1 METGEDIT
9 ALLRRFQQGDD
20 EAQTP
25 LIQAVYSE
33 LRLMASRYM
42 AREKPGHTLQ
52 ATALV
57 NEAYMRLVKIKS
69 TIWQDRVH
77 FFAVAARIMRHILVD
92 HARKHMAGLPEGGK
106 LNLLPLEEG
115 LVFSEERSREIV
127 ELDEAMERLA
137 KIDERAC
144 RIVEL
149 RFFGGLSVA
158 ETAEALNIA
167 QRSVERDWTFGR
179 AWLRDELTA
188 RGAKGPSGLT

>member
-9 ALLRRFQQGDD
+9 ALLRRFQQGDQQ
-20 EAQTP
+20 AQTP
-25 LIQAVYSE
+25 LIQAVYAE
-33 LRLMASRYM
+33 LRMMASRYM
-42 AREKPGHTLQ
+42 SREKAGHTLQ

-57 NEAYMRLVKIKS
+57 NEAYLRLVKIKS
-69 TIWQDRVH
+69 TVWQDRLH

-106 LNLLPLEEG
+106 LNFLPLEEG

-137 KIDERAC
+137 KVDERAS

-158 ETAEALNIA
+158 ETAEVLQIS

-179 AWLRDELTA
+179 AWLRDELKVAGTDA
-188 RGAKGPSGLT
+188 PKGD